1 MRRLIGMLIGCAL
14 ATLAS
19 AAPAQTYPTRPIKL
33 LVSYPPGGASDLIA
47 RIFGQALN
55 ERLGQPFVVE
65 NRPGAAGNLAGEAA
79 AHAEPD
85 GYTLLLGPSALFAI
99 NPHLYARMPI
109 DPLKDLLPVAS
120 LVDNE
125 LVLAANP
132 KLTEGMDFRGFI
144 ALAKASN
151 PPLFYASIGNGSEH
165 HLAMELLKRAAGIEL
180 THVPYKGGGP
190 LITDAVAGHV
200 PLAIASVALFS
211 PHIQAGSLRPLAVTS
226 AARVKQLPDVPTIA
240 ELGIPN
246 YDAESWWG
254 LLAPAK
260 TSPDIIAR
268 MRAAMVT
275 ALEDPRVKQN
285 LTEQGVDYVL
295 SSPDAFGTFIADEVA
310 RWAKVIKANN
320 IVAGE

>member
-14 ATLAS
+14 AALAS
-19 AAPAQTYPTRPIKL
+19 VASAQTYPTRPIKL

-144 ALAKASN
+144 ALAKRSN

-190 LITDAVAGHV
+190 AAIGVMGGSAIAMFGGGSVVPLIKSGQLHALAVSGPTRAQELPDLPTIGEIYPGYDVTLWQGLFAPVGTPAAVVARLRQAVAAV
-200 PLAIASVALFS
+200 RAQPDIAQKLAA
-211 PHIQAGSLRPLAVTS
+211 AGAGEPWSLDDAAF
-226 AARVKQLPDVPTIA
+226 AARI
-240 ELGIPN
+240 
-246 YDAESWWG
+246 
-254 LLAPAK
+254 
-260 TSPDIIAR
+260 
-268 MRAAMVT
+268 RADN
-275 ALEDPRVKQN
+275 EK
-285 LTEQGVDYVL
+285 
-295 SSPDAFGTFIADEVA
+295 FG
-310 RWAKVIKANN
+310 KVIDSSG
-320 IVAGE
+320 VRVE